1 MYLLLFLFINY
12 IMNFTRDTQL
22 LDQWQHLVGKK
33 IVSKN
38 DVSELSS
45 SEFYKEDLP
54 QPNRVLGPMSPCTM
68 DFRPNRLNVIVDDN
82 GVCERVDVC

>member
-1 MYLLLFLFINY
+1 
-12 IMNFTRDTQL
+12 MNFTQDTQL

-33 IVSKN
+33 IVSKD
-38 DVSELSS
+38 DVSELSP

-68 DFRPNRLNVIVDDN
+68 DFRPNRLNVMVDER